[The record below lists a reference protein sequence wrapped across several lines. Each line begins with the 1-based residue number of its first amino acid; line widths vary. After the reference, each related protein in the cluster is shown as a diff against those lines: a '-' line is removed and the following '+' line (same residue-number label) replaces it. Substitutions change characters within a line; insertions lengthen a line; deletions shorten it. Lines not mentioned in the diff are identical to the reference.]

1 MWFED
6 NDKFVRAPTPK
17 GFERLVKNLEDNDA
31 VLFESISLP
40 TLKPVV
46 EAAKPAPEPAPLSLP
61 AGGAMSDDFLDE
73 DDIEAEIDS
82 LGDDPDVLREKI
94 RQLELEGSR
103 KSDAI
108 AAKDQQISVLQNE
121 LSELEAKLTGT
132 APKQT
137 RPTYESVEVYKARY
151 EKALRDLNS
160 LKQSLS
166 ASGKLKRVSA
176 KSARVIKP
184 PQTGL

>member
-6 NDKFVRAPTPK
+6 NDKFVRAPTPQ

-31 VLFESISLP
+31 VIFESISLP
-40 TLKPVV
+40 SVKPAG
-46 EAAKPAPEPAPLSLP
+46 ESAKPAPEPAPLSLP
-61 AGGAMSDDFLDE
+61 AADLSDDFVDDDDE
-73 DDIEAEIDS
+73 EIIAA
-82 LGDDPDVLREKI
+82 LGDDPAALREKL

-108 AAKDQQISVLQNE
+108 TAKDQQIQVLQSE
-121 LSELEAKLTGT
+121 LSELQAKRTGS
-132 APKQT
+132 APKPAP
-137 RPTYESVEVYKARY
+137 RTYETAETYKARY

-166 ASGKLKRVSA
+166 ESGKLRRVSA
-176 KSARVIKP
+176 KSARPIKP
-184 PQTGL
+184 PVQL